1 MDVFHVKITLRVSHR
16 QKPFVK
22 MCFPGICWLNPHD
35 WWRVPQWSIL
45 YIYIYSNW
53 KKWWIVCNQKKR
65 AARHG
70 DPTSQAFWCC
80 KLSHFFGAT
89 SSKLTKLDQ
98 IKNPFYE
105 NPLIIPYDKQQ
116 SAWIHSSLMPVDYT
130 SLEQNINQPTALKLL
145 SWVYLKI
152 WYPWFTSLQSSCL
165 SKLRFKVDY

>member
-1 MDVFHVKITLRVSHR
+1 MIGGVFPSEVY
-16 QKPFVK
+16 
-22 MCFPGICWLNPHD
+22 
-35 WWRVPQWSIL
+35 
-45 YIYIYSNW
+45 YIYIYIRTGKNDESYAI
-53 KKWWIVCNQKKR
+53 KKKR

-116 SAWIHSSLMPVDYT
+116 SA
-130 SLEQNINQPTALKLL
+130 
-145 SWVYLKI
+145 
-152 WYPWFTSLQSSCL
+152 
-165 SKLRFKVDY
+165 